1 MSHLAG
7 KIFDIKLFRKLSYFI
22 APYKGTYY
30 FVMFAAISLSLF
42 STLTPYFLKIIV
54 DDYIRPKDYSGM
66 LFFVMLMLITLFLEV
81 IFQFLFVFY
90 ANWLGQSVI
99 KDLRIKL
106 FKKIINFKM
115 AYFDDTSIGRLVTR
129 SVSDIETIAS
139 IFSQGLFM
147 IIADLLKMSL
157 VIIVMLYVDWGLSL
171 IVFSILPVII
181 YATRLFQKSMKK
193 AFEEVRS
200 QVASLN
206 SFVQERIS
214 GIKIVQLFNRE
225 KIEYKNFVII
235 NEKHKNAWLKTVWF
249 NSIFFPVAEIAS
261 SVTIGLIVWYGGL
274 NIISSGKI
282 SLGVIFLF
290 IQMSQMLFRPL
301 RQIAD
306 KFNSLQMGM
315 VAADRIFRI
324 LETNSTIK
332 NNGKLIAKSI
342 RGKIHFKKLKFSY
355 VSGQTVLNN
364 FSLSIKSGEKIAI
377 VGATGS
383 GKSTI
388 INLLCRL
395 YDFKSGD
402 ILVDDISI
410 KKYDLFSLRKHI
422 SLVLQDVFLFADSL
436 YNNISLFNEKISKD
450 KVIKASKELGI
461 HEFIESLP
469 GGYDYNVR
477 ERGIMLSS
485 GQRQLIAF
493 LRAYLTEPSILVL
506 DEATSSVDSY
516 TEESIQR
523 AIKTITK
530 GKTSLIIAHRLT
542 TIKNADRIIVL
553 ENGQIVEQGTH
564 EDLIKIP
571 GGHYLNLYE
580 VQLTKEFSSV

>member
-324 LETNSTIK
+324 LETNSTIS